1 MKNTVAP
8 SVNQLVDCKF
18 ECSTPITSSR
28 MDAGEAGTQ
37 HRVVEFIQSN
47 DDLDND
53 AEPVNTGEI
62 GPLDDE
68 TVKAILTAFET
79 A

>member
-8 SVNQLVDCKF
+8 SINQLVDCKF

-37 HRVVEFIQSN
+37 HRVVEFIHIYYAVYKN
-47 DDLDND
+47 T
-53 AEPVNTGEI
+53 EPVNPGEI
-62 GPLDDE
+62 GTLEDE
-68 TVKAILTAFET
+68 TVKAILAAFET

>member
-37 HRVVEFIQSN
+37 HRVV
-47 DDLDND
+47 DNNT
-53 AEPVNTGEI
+53 EPVNLGEI
-62 GPLDDE
+62 GTLDDE
-68 TVKAILTAFET
+68 TVKAILAAFET

>member
-18 ECSTPITSSR
+18 ECSTPITQSR
-28 MDAGEAGTQ
+28 MEAGEAGTQ
-37 HRVVEFIQSN
+37 HRVVEFIHSD

-53 AEPVNTGEI
+53 TEPVNPGEI
-62 GPLDDE
+62 VTLDNE
-68 TVKAILTAFET
+68 TVKAILTGFET

>member
-8 SVNQLVDCKF
+8 SVKQFVDCKF

-28 MDAGEAGTQ
+28 MVAGEAGTQ
-37 HRVVEFIQSN
+37 HRVVEFIHS
-47 DDLDND
+47 DDALDNNT
-53 AEPVNTGEI
+53 EPVNPGEI
-62 GPLDDE
+62 GTLDDE
-68 TVKAILTAFET
+68 TVKAILAAFET

>member
-8 SVNQLVDCKF
+8 SVNKLVDCKF
-18 ECSTPITSSR
+18 ECSTPIASSR

-37 HRVVEFIQSN
+37 PHVVEFIHI
-47 DDLDND
+47 DYALDNNT
-53 AEPVNTGEI
+53 EPVNPGEI
-62 GPLDDE
+62 GTLDDE
-68 TVKAILTAFET
+68 TVKAILAAFET